1 MNHEKAL
8 NDLLEKTVEF
18 NDIKD
23 FALNLRAEGITKEEC
38 IDFFTLCLK
47 KYETDDGPKYNV
59 VLDVLDLVSG
69 YCTPSKSIY

>member
-1 MNHEKAL
+1 MNHENAL

-18 NDIKD
+18 NDIRD
-23 FALNLRAEGITKEEC
+23 FALKLKAEGITREEC
-38 IDFFTLCLK
+38 IAIFTLCMK
-47 KYETDDGPKYNV
+47 KYEIEDGSKYNV